1 MWFSRLLGREYFTSD
16 DLSQSDGF
24 LGNLQVSDG
33 SDYATTLRGRLTA
46 YLGRTDPTI
55 NGYVYAYYAIYLAAE
70 GTLLNESVISLDNM
84 TDDDKPLSTQAL
96 NEAQEGYCSSG
107 NNNEAIK
114 AINSAAN
121 NTTTTNPTGAGG
133 GTGGS
138 VGEGADNGGTGF
150 GGEGSSSGGGSA
162 GSDGAAIRRNS
173 GFTVNVSNS
182 GTLSGSTTATSV
194 L

>member
-1 MWFSRLLGREYFTSD
+1 MAG
-16 DLSQSDGF
+16 
-24 LGNLQVSDG
+24 
-33 SDYATTLRGRLTA
+33 
-46 YLGRTDPTI
+46 
-55 NGYVYAYYAIYLAAE
+55 
-70 GTLLNESVISLDNM
+70 
-84 TDDDKPLSTQAL
+84 
-96 NEAQEGYCSSG
+96 
-107 NNNEAIK
+107 
-114 AINSAAN
+114 
-121 NTTTTNPTGAGG
+121 GG

-138 VGEGADNGGTGF
+138 VGEGADNGGTGN